1 MTRRAWGTGVG
12 RASNPESRKRA
23 EGVCACEPA
32 WGGGRHQSIT
42 PTRRA
47 WRRTWRAPRARRSRA
62 WPSGRR
68 ASPAVRR
75 ASPRWWRS
83 TNGRCAAVPGGA
95 PACAPHAHRMRTACA
110 PHVNVHRTRA
120 ACARQARAAAAEV
133 RQEAKGAEPE
143 VDPEAEAE
151 AREAAEQEEAAR
163 RAEEQEAAR
172 EREAEAHLRGRE
184 EAVEAMQAE
193 LQQGV
198 TARAYCEEL
207 QEPHA
212 PHRTTPHR
220 TAPRRA
226 APRRAAPHACD
237 HTALD
242 VHASRAAGSTSRYG
256 TSIGAAGG
264 VARGAR

>member
-1 MTRRAWGTGVG
+1 MRLRACV
-12 RASNPESRKRA
+12 
-23 EGVCACEPA
+23 
-32 WGGGRHQSIT
+32 
-42 PTRRA
+42 
-47 WRRTWRAPRARRSRA
+47 
-62 WPSGRR
+62 GRR
-68 ASPAVRR
+68 ASPEYHPHQARVATDVESATSAAESRLAEREARVTGREARLAQMVEEHERKVRGR
-75 ASPRWWRS
+75 A
-83 TNGRCAAVPGGA
+83 GGD
-95 PACAPHAHRMRTACA
+95 PRMRTACA

>member
-1 MTRRAWGTGVG
+1 MAEREARVTGREARLAQMTEEHERKVRGPAEGDRMPTERHRMCTA
-12 RASNPESRKRA
+12 RAS
-23 EGVCACEPA
+23 
-32 WGGGRHQSIT
+32 
-42 PTRRA
+42 
-47 WRRTWRAPRARRSRA
+47 
-62 WPSGRR
+62 
-68 ASPAVRR
+68 
-75 ASPRWWRS
+75 
-83 TNGRCAAVPGGA
+83 
-95 PACAPHAHRMRTACA
+95 
-110 PHVNVHRTRA
+110 HVNVQRTRA
-120 ACARQARAAAAEV
+120 ACAPQARAAAVEV

-184 EAVEAMQAE
+184 EAMEAMQAE

-212 PHRTTPHR
+212 PRRTAPQR

-226 APRRAAPHACD
+226 APRRAARSTHATTQPSMRMPLARLEA
-237 HTALD
+237 HLD
-242 VHASRAAGSTSRYG
+242 MTHL
-256 TSIGAAGG
+256 
-264 VARGAR
+264 

>member
-1 MTRRAWGTGVG
+1 
-12 RASNPESRKRA
+12 
-23 EGVCACEPA
+23 
-32 WGGGRHQSIT
+32 
-42 PTRRA
+42 
-47 WRRTWRAPRARRSRA
+47 
-62 WPSGRR
+62 
-68 ASPAVRR
+68 
-75 ASPRWWRS
+75 
-83 TNGRCAAVPGGA
+83 
-95 PACAPHAHRMRTACA
+95 
-110 PHVNVHRTRA
+110 
-120 ACARQARAAAAEV
+120 V

-226 APRRAAPHACD
+226 APRRAAPHRTHATTQPSMCMPLARLEA
-237 HTALD
+237 HLD
-242 VHASRAAGSTSRYG
+242 MAHL
-256 TSIGAAGG
+256 
-264 VARGAR
+264 